1 MCQQL
6 QMLKFGKDIQE
17 IENVSNILVVTY
29 PKIKEFDSN
38 NI

>member
-6 QMLKFGKDIQE
+6 RMLKFGKDIQA

-29 PKIKEFDSN
+29 LKIKEFDSN